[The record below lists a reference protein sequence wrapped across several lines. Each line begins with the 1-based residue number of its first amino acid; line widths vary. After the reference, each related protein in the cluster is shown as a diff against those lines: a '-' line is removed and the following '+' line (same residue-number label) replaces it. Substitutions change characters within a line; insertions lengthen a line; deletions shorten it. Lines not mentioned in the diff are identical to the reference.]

1 MGSGKW
7 STDVYKE
14 RERVRKSRGGSA
26 FAYNDK
32 VRKSGNIKPHPTLDP
47 HGLRFRESRDS
58 REHPESNSIAVLLDV
73 TGSMGV
79 IPRALQRDLPQLL
92 GLLLSKQYVSS
103 PQILFG
109 AIGDAYSDKVP
120 MQIGQF
126 ESDNRMDENLTNII
140 IEGGGGGQGKESYDL
155 GLYFAAHHTAIDCF
169 EKRGRKGYLF
179 MVGDELAYDYVD
191 HRQVKTIF
199 GANIEENI
207 ALSEI
212 IAEVRRKYHFFYV
225 VPTGAT
231 PRRVEQ
237 VLGFWRELIGMDNV
251 LTLEDAE
258 AIAELIA
265 LTIGLNE
272 GVIDFDTGMA
282 HLREFEANASIVKS
296 VREALEGFSSTAGGS
311 SRAKGSGLGL
321 DDDSGGGSTR
331 RL

>member
-1 MGSGKW
+1 MGSGRW

-14 RERVRKSRGGSA
+14 RERVRKSKGASA
-26 FAYNDK
+26 FAYSDTA
-32 VRKSGNIKPHPTLDP
+32 RKSGQMKAHPGLDP
-47 HGLRFRESRDS
+47 MGLTARESRDS
-58 REHPESNSIAVLLDV
+58 NEHPESNSIVVLLDV

-79 IPRALQRDLPQLL
+79 IPRALQKDLPQLL
-92 GLLLSKQYVSS
+92 GLLLSKKYVSS

-120 MQIGQF
+120 FQVGQF

-155 GLYFAAHHTAIDCF
+155 GLYFAARHTSIDCH

-179 MVGDELAYDYVD
+179 MVGDELAYDHVN
-191 HRQVKTIF
+191 RGQVQNVF

-212 IAEVRRKYHFFYV
+212 IAEVRRKYHLFYI

-231 PRRVEQ
+231 PQRVDK
-237 VLGFWRELIGMDNV
+237 VMGFWRELIGFENV
-251 LTLEDAE
+251 LTLEDPE
-258 AIAELIA
+258 AVAELIA
-265 LTIGLNE
+265 LTIALNE
-272 GVIDFDTGMA
+272 GAIDFETGMQ
-282 HLREFEANASIVKS
+282 HLREFEATESIVKT
-296 VREALEGFSSTAGGS
+296 VRESLEGFAGGGGS
-311 SRAKGSGLGL
+311 GRAKGTGLGL
-321 DDDSGGGSTR
+321 DDDSNGGGTR